1 MIDQDGDRPEHL
13 VGVENGEAVI
23 SGLGTRFYSR
33 KRRKGAE
40 VFHPMHQSTS
50 ANNDQF
56 HFAR

>member
-13 VGVENGEAVI
+13 LGVENGEAVI

-50 ANNDQF
+50 VSEQ
-56 HFAR
+56 